1 MSTLRWTTW
10 WAGCLRCLLVA
21 VSCGISPAR
30 AADSVDSTEMAATL
44 RDMIAL
50 PRVQTAFAARMV
62 VPHEEF
68 AAAFDPQSAWGR
80 NLLDIW
86 AREWRENL
94 DRLALGLKRCGELD
108 AALSPVGVRI
118 PVLDRIAEETP
129 ELDAVAGLMND
140 VQATPCMPES
150 EPARCFIVLRLGR
163 DGMGRVMLRQL
174 RVVDTEGM
182 PMRFPGKS
190 PEALP

>member
-50 PRVQTAFAARMV
+50 PRIQTAFATRMV
-62 VPHEEF
+62 VPYDEF
-68 AAAFDPQSAWGR
+68 AAAFDPRSAWGR
-80 NLLDIW
+80 DLLDSW

-94 DRLALGLKRCGELD
+94 DRLELGLKRRGELD
-108 AALSPVGVRI
+108 AALSSAGVRI

-129 ELDAVAGLMND
+129 ELDAVARLMNA
-140 VQATPCMPES
+140 VEAAPCMPES

-163 DGMGRVMLRQL
+163 DETGRVALRQL
-174 RVVDTEGM
+174 RVVDPTDM
-182 PMRFPGKS
+182 PVRFPGKV
-190 PEALP
+190 PEAPP